1 MYTVHPGRAIN
12 WPLAACRRTSH
23 AIHRLTCVH
32 NGQFGTMPCL
42 GRRTLLAPTH
52 HSTAQCATCA
62 ALSCTLGHPTWQLMG
77 WYSTLP
83 ATTSTRRHLPPSS
96 GLQRI
101 ALHTA
106 APAAQHAGLHND
118 QRGHSHMCLWCV
130 HICGFGTHLAGIL
143 DTCDALHPQRSTQT
157 TPARHMRSHG
167 THQ

>member
-1 MYTVHPGRAIN
+1 MVYLNLPIATCQIRIEVATSSSAAARISVRAGTHAGYCTPVTGMYTVHPGRAIN

-118 QRGHSHMCLWCV
+118 
-130 HICGFGTHLAGIL
+130 
-143 DTCDALHPQRSTQT
+143 
-157 TPARHMRSHG
+157 
-167 THQ
+167 